1 MKRSLALSRPVRRLS
16 EWHAIDRRSWF
27 CGVNSAQ
34 TLGFVLLLA
43 IPSVAHGQRV
53 RPAVH
58 TEVRRIVDAFLG
70 HWTLTGRSTKPG
82 VATPSLVTGTINCE
96 SAVGGMAVHCRVV
109 NAVTGGGQIEIATI
123 VGYSPD
129 DHRVH
134 LMEAASVGLYH
145 EHRGRWNG
153 NVIHFERL
161 TKSVDGKRIVE
172 DFAIGFPSPG
182 TMTITSI
189 ERAAEGRS
197 TLDLV
202 GTRELRVR

>member
-1 MKRSLALSRPVRRLS
+1 M
-16 EWHAIDRRSWF
+16 
-27 CGVNSAQ
+27 
-34 TLGFVLLLA
+34 
-43 IPSVAHGQRV
+43 PSVAHGQRGG
-53 RPAVH
+53 PAVH

-70 HWTLTGRSTKPG
+70 HWTLTGRFTDPG
-82 VATPSLVTGTINCE
+82 VATPLHVTGTIDCE
-96 SAVGGMAVHCRVV
+96 SAAGGMAVHCRVV

-134 LMEAASVGLYH
+134 LMEAASMGSYH
-145 EHRGRWNG
+145 EHRGSWNG
-153 NVIHFERL
+153 NVIQFERL
-161 TKSVDGKRIVE
+161 TKSVAGKRIVE